1 MGRNMEAFKVAIELL
16 KSVCSK
22 VSPQRYR
29 SKNSGNPYKIAK
41 KSQCI
46 NQTNGFSV
54 TCNLTSMHETF
65 PDKQFSKEL
74 VR

>member
-1 MGRNMEAFKVAIELL
+1 MGRNMEAFKVPIQLL
-16 KSVCSK
+16 KCECSK
-22 VSPQRYR
+22 VSPRRHR

-41 KSQCI
+41 KSLCI

-54 TCNLTSMHETF
+54 TYNF
-65 PDKQFSKEL
+65 PDKQFSKKL